1 MIKGFKGTLS
11 ALLLCIPDLFENEYS
26 MLNRIASMT
35 NIPPDYDG
43 TVSYE
48 QPYRRQVADAVLN
61 YVQEI
66 ILKRP

>member
-1 MIKGFKGTLS
+1 
-11 ALLLCIPDLFENEYS
+11 
-26 MLNRIASMT
+26 MT